1 MTLTD
6 FGASVQVETAASVE
20 HGARDGGHGDEG
32 MSERT
37 ERHTV
42 APKHRLAGEGHE
54 GLPRVG
60 TA

>member
-6 FGASVQVETAASVE
+6 FGASVQVETAAS
-20 HGARDGGHGDEG
+20 GDTARDGGHGDEG

-54 GLPRVG
+54 GMPRVG